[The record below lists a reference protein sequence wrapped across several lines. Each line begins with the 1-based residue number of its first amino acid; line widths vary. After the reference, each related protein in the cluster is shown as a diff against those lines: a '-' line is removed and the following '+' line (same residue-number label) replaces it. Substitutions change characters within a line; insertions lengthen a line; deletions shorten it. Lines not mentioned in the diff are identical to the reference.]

1 MLLFGYSAKIL
12 TSLLFGDASTMNVNT
27 SVSTPI
33 IIINDISENKEYGT
47 RDPYGSVIP
56 DKFHEK
62 IVSLIDEMESETGQN
77 YYISLRVEG
86 RNLTEIYPL
95 DERNRTYKVTMSDEK
110 LSALDGFYTS
120 LKAIKEKIT
129 ALDLEERSKTVHVEI
144 IKGNHVWKC
153 PRCNAYG
160 CERKSVFNG
169 KVTVS
174 SQINRLPYDNYCI
187 EQCYNCKYDPK
198 FKHSAWLSLTLYPQ
212 SGTIGTSSAGSLSIV
227 HNLGTLKV
235 IRPT

>member
-1 MLLFGYSAKIL
+1 MLLFDYSAKIL
-12 TSLLFGDASTMNVNT
+12 ASLLFGDACTMSTHA

-33 IIINDISENKEYGT
+33 IIINDIPEKKEYGT

-86 RNLTEIYPL
+86 KNLTEIYPL
-95 DERNRTYKVTMSDEK
+95 DERTRTYEVTMSDEK
-110 LSALDGFYTS
+110 LSALDGAYTS
-120 LKAIKEKIT
+120 LKAIREKIT
-129 ALDLEERSKTVHVEI
+129 ALDFEERSKTVQVET

-174 SQINRLPYDNYCI
+174 TQINRLPYDNYCI
-187 EQCYNCKYDPK
+187 EQCYNCRYDPK
-198 FKHSAWLSLTLYPQ
+198 FGHSAWLSLTLYPQ
-212 SGTIGTSSAGSLSIV
+212 SGTIGTSADGSLSII

-235 IRPT
+235 IRST